1 MMGKKL
7 RQITDNVHGT
17 IYLSEFES
25 KLISTPF
32 FYRLHDIYQSSTVYL
47 TFPSNRT
54 KRYEHSIGTMEL
66 ASEIFFAGMAN
77 ANSVDRKD
85 FLEQLYN
92 YVYKVVDKLYAAE
105 INGVEYLKKTDGLG
119 QAIAKTHLQKEKLEK
134 CIFNSVRNES
144 ILDSALEHYAI
155 CFFDTLNK
163 TSDTVEDVGKQIARY
178 LYVYQAILEAIRIAA
193 LFHDVGHPPYSHIIE
208 EILQEIYTACKDDEN
223 SNPQRF
229 NGEKRQELL
238 KCLETFIS
246 DDQQRQSA
254 ELKFLLPI
262 EEGKKKG
269 RAAIHEQVGL
279 RMLQLAI
286 EDVFPNKIKEINNSH
301 LPLDEKVGKALY
313 HILVVEF
320 TFAILLEK
328 SMLFKSIH
336 RIIDGVIDADRLD
349 YIMRDSQNSGVDW
362 GKIPYKRV
370 IDSARLVRPIS
381 KNENFFA
388 IAFPQKE
395 QEDLE
400 DILIIRYKIFSRI
413 NFHHRS
419 KKTATLLQ
427 GAVKELA
434 FDYLESSENCE
445 VSKDIS
451 GLWTALGA
459 TLGEKALQVGQWN
472 DSWLITVLYG
482 ALIKLSDDNL
492 FHDLVS
498 NRGKRKDIL
507 EKTRDLLE
515 EVLLNHKHYYSLFKR
530 KGDLVNLANMIFD
543 KSGTKQAMKRTKKK
557 ELEKFYDS
565 SRTQEQH
572 LEAEESLVRISLFE
586 KVLIEGDFDL
596 FQIVFPSSKP
606 IVSVISDILTKEKK
620 KGTIDGFYVL
630 ENEGRNKKGLP
641 KSNDVTK
648 KIYLY
653 DSELNVQEYTGHNEL
668 EMQINSLRSSCL
680 AFYVYIKYK
689 DNGKDS
695 MDILKKIANTLGKEL
710 KEVYSELFPS
720 STKSSEEQ
728 KISENKEGKDK

>member
-1 MMGKKL
+1 MGKKL

-66 ASEIFFAGMAN
+66 ASEIFFSGMTN
-77 ANSVDRKD
+77 ASSVDRKD
-85 FLEQLYN
+85 FLEQLYE
-92 YVYKVVDKLYAAE
+92 YVYVVVDKLYNAE
-105 INGVEYLKKTDGLG
+105 IEGVEYLKKTEGLG
-119 QAIAKTHLQKEKLEK
+119 QATPKTYLKKGELDK
-134 CIFNSVRNES
+134 CIFNSVKNES

-155 CFFDTLNK
+155 CFFDTLNGAN
-163 TSDTVEDVGKQIARY
+163 TTVEDVGKQIARY

-208 EILQEIYTACKDDEN
+208 EVLQEIYGACKEDEN
-223 SNPQRF
+223 ADPQRF
-229 NGEKRQELL
+229 IKDKREELL
-238 KCLETFIS
+238 KCLDPFVSGNQKEKNTG
-246 DDQQRQSA
+246 
-254 ELKFLLPI
+254 LKSLIF
-262 EEGKKKG
+262 GKEYEKNDN
-269 RAAIHEQVGL
+269 AAIHEQVGL

-286 EDVFPNKIKEINNSH
+286 EVVFPSKIKDLNNSH
-301 LPLDEKVGKALY
+301 LPVDEKVGKALY
-313 HILVVEF
+313 YILVVEF

-349 YIMRDSQNSGVDW
+349 YIVRDSQNSGIDW
-362 GKIPYKRV
+362 GRIPYKRV
-370 IDSARLVRPIS
+370 IDSAKLVRPIS

-400 DILIIRYKIFSRI
+400 DILILRYKIFSRI

-419 KKTATLLQ
+419 VKTATLLQ
-427 GAVKELA
+427 NAVKELS
-434 FDYLESSENCE
+434 FDYLESIEESEISN
-445 VSKDIS
+445 DIA

-498 NRGKRKDIL
+498 SHGKNKDTL
-507 EKTRDLLE
+507 EMTRDLLE

-530 KGDLVNLANMIFD
+530 KGDLVNLANMIFA
-543 KSGTKQAMKRTKKK
+543 KSHTKQSMKRTKKK
-557 ELEKFYDS
+557 ELEKFCDS
-565 SRTQEQH
+565 SKTEEQH
-572 LEAEESLVRISLFE
+572 LEAEESLVRIGLFE
-586 KVLIEGDFDL
+586 KFLEEGDFDL

-606 IVSVISDILTKEKK
+606 VVSVISDILAKEKQ
-620 KGTIDGFYVL
+620 KGSIDGFYVL
-630 ENEGRNKKGLP
+630 ENKGRNKNGLP
-641 KSNDVTK
+641 KSKDVTK

-653 DSELNVQEYTGHNEL
+653 DSELNVQEYMGYNEL

-689 DNGKDS
+689 DHNINS
-695 MDILKKIANTLGKEL
+695 SDILKKIANNLGKEL
-710 KEVYSELFPS
+710 KDVYYELFPS
-720 STKSSEEQ
+720 NKKSDETK
-728 KISENKEGKDK
+728 